1 MEQREREVILR
12 FLAEP
17 TDVNFGGKVHGGAV
31 MKWIDQAGYACA
43 VGWSRQ
49 YCVTLY
55 VGGIR
60 FYKPV
65 HIGNMVEVR
74 AKLIYTGRTSMHIAV
89 DVSAGDPK
97 DGRYTETTHCI
108 IVFVGLDGQGTPI
121 EVKHWE
127 PQTEEDMALEQYAK
141 SIMDL
146 RKGIEEKPS
155 PYRAV

>member
-97 DGRYTETTHCI
+97 DGRYAQTTHCI
-108 IVFVGLDGQGTPI
+108 IVFVGLDGQGRPI
-121 EVKHWE
+121 EIKRWE
-127 PQTEEDMALEQYAK
+127 PQTEEDVALEQYAK
-141 SIMDL
+141 SMMEL
-146 RKGIEEKPS
+146 RKGIEEKTS
-155 PYRAV
+155 PL